1 VKLTWQIGYLRW
13 DGNMKKIVIV
23 EDEVEL
29 AEITRS
35 YLVKE
40 GYNVKIISDGKEAL
54 DYLMVNSVDLLI
66 LDIMLPDVDGYTIC
80 EEVRKKSNIPIMIIS
95 ARHEEEDKILGLE
108 LGADDYIEKPFSVKE
123 LVARVKAQMRRKYD
137 YEKLVDKIVDG
148 KLIID
153 TLSRMVYL
161 NEIPISFSVKEYDL
175 LKLLVENKGRVMKKE
190 TLFNQVWGLES
201 FSEFSTLTVH
211 INKLREKLEEN
222 PRKPKLIVTIWGMG
236 YKYEGW
242 K

>member
-1 VKLTWQIGYLRW
+1 
-13 DGNMKKIVIV
+13 MKKIVIV

-161 NEIPISFSVKEYDL
+161 NKTPISFSVKEYDL

>member
-1 VKLTWQIGYLRW
+1 
-13 DGNMKKIVIV
+13 MKKIVIV
-23 EDEVEL
+23 EDEIEL
-29 AEITRS
+29 AEITRN

-80 EEVRKKSNIPIMIIS
+80 EEVRKKTNIPIMIIS
-95 ARHEEEDKILGLE
+95 ARHEEEDKILGFE

-161 NEIPISFSVKEYDL
+161 NETPISFSVKEYDL
-175 LKLLVENKGRVMKKE
+175 LKLLVENKGRVLKKE
-190 TLFNQVWGLES
+190 TLFNQVWGSES

>member
-1 VKLTWQIGYLRW
+1 
-13 DGNMKKIVIV
+13 MKKIVIV

>member
-1 VKLTWQIGYLRW
+1 
-13 DGNMKKIVIV
+13 MKKIVIV

-35 YLVKE
+35 YLIKE